1 LQCCASQEIAMILGA
16 LNHLVL
22 SPGDAY
28 FLHQDDV
35 QASLDSVAAEDP
47 GVNFSS
53 DSVVGGASESTLTA
67 PP

>member
-1 LQCCASQEIAMILGA
+1 
-16 LNHLVL
+16 
-22 SPGDAY
+22 
-28 FLHQDDV
+28 
-35 QASLDSVAAEDP
+35 LDSVAAEDP